1 MFAKFSHLNFINKSA
16 ILVSLIFTSEKAWI
30 FTFMIYKPLVCFQG
44 SYRNVRKYLPMKNL
58 LLALNYLHQLLQFF
72 VQQILPHVQSP
83 GWGFDYFYENIF
95 LQYVNICIKETPLF
109 CIFCMNSRFWDF
121 PPYSKVSCL
130 CAFSF
135 LKLKSSF
142 KIEFKKSFRNDFY
155 FLSFSVKRIS
165 IHDTD

>member
-1 MFAKFSHLNFINKSA
+1 MFAIFSHLNFINISA

-109 CIFCMNSRFWDF
+109 CIFW
-121 PPYSKVSCL
+121 YE
-130 CAFSF
+130 
-135 LKLKSSF
+135 F
-142 KIEFKKSFRNDFY
+142 KILRFPTLQQGI
-155 FLSFSVKRIS
+155 LSVCL
-165 IHDTD
+165 